1 MKVMAL
7 MKTCR
12 GIAILLAMFIFFAPP
27 IVFSQKLATVCT
39 LFQQKQG
46 EASGPCGHK
55 ALSPKANPMEFGMG
69 LTAGPVPE
77 NGHFVL
83 TSSPLPNR
91 FVLFPVQSS
100 LPPLRC

>member
-1 MKVMAL
+1 MARL
-7 MKTCR
+7 KAYR
-12 GIAILLAMFIFFAPP
+12 RILIVLAIFILFAPP

-55 ALSPKANPMEFGMG
+55 ALSPKVNPMEFGMG

-77 NGHFVL
+77 NGHFVF
-83 TSSPLPNR
+83 TSSPLPSR
-91 FVLFPVQSS
+91 FVLLPVQSS
-100 LPPLRC
+100 SLPLRC

>member
-1 MKVMAL
+1 MARL
-7 MKTCR
+7 KAYR
-12 GIAILLAMFIFFAPP
+12 RIPVVLAIFILFAPP
-27 IVFSQKLATVCT
+27 ILFSQNLATVCT

-46 EASGPCGHK
+46 EPSGPCGHK

-69 LTAGPVPE
+69 LIAGPVPE

-83 TSSPLPNR
+83 TSSPLPNP

-100 LPPLRC
+100 SLPLRC